1 LIKCLTVKD
10 DRITVRFPA
19 ELRRRL
25 KDVAHRTRTRESD
38 LVRGAVERQLAAE
51 EAALTAY
58 EQVKKAGLIALV
70 RGAPPDLSANPKHFE
85 DFGKS

>member
-1 LIKCLTVKD
+1 M
-10 DRITVRFPA
+10 RFPA
-19 ELRRRL
+19 KLHRRL
-25 KDVAHRTRTRESD
+25 KDVAHRTQTRESD

-58 EQVKKAGLIALV
+58 EQVKKAGLIAAV
-70 RGAPPDLSANPKHFE
+70 RGAPPNLSTDPRHFE

>member
-1 LIKCLTVKD
+1 MKD
-10 DRITVRFPA
+10 FRITVRFPA
-19 ELRRRL
+19 ELHRRL

-38 LVRGAVERQLAAE
+38 FVRGAVERQLAAE

-58 EQVKKAGLIALV
+58 DQVKKAGLIAAV
-70 RGAPPDLSANPKHFE
+70 RGVPPNLSTDPRHFE